1 MEIQPLVMIFAALQ
15 VVVGL
20 ALLVFASDIMVRG
33 SAALAENLGI
43 SPLVVGLTIVAFGTS
58 APELFVGVEA
68 VVKGAPELAIGNVVG
83 SNIANILLV
92 VGLPAVIAPM
102 TCAAP
107 RLNHN
112 MFIMIL
118 ATLVFILLAFT
129 GGGFGFFE
137 GVALVAALGVFLLYS
152 GLRAQQDPDAAREI
166 LEFEEEI
173 EATKSRPALSVVM
186 VIGGLAGLLLGA
198 NIIVDGSVIMA
209 RGFGISEAVIGLT
222 LVALGTSLPEL
233 ATAVAAARR
242 CECDVALGNVVGS
255 NIFNILGIIGI
266 SALFGRIP
274 VPDSFFRVD
283 LWVML
288 GSSVAL
294 LFFTLRAATVRRMG
308 GLLLVLAYAIY
319 VAWLAF
325 DGLAP
330 TQMQGAI

>member
-1 MEIQPLVMIFAALQ
+1 MILASLQ
-15 VVVGL
+15 IIAGL
-20 ALLVFASDIMVRG
+20 ALLVYASDIMVRG

-43 SPLVVGLTIVAFGTS
+43 SPLVIGLTIVAFGTS
-58 APELFVGVEA
+58 APELFVGVES
-68 VVKGAPELAIGNVVG
+68 VLQGAPELAIGNVVG

-112 MFIMIL
+112 MLIMIM
-118 ATLVFILLAFT
+118 ATVIFIAMAFT
-129 GGGFGFFE
+129 GGGFGAIE
-137 GVALVAALGVFLLYS
+137 GGILVAGLAVFLLYS
-152 GLRAQQDPDAAREI
+152 GWRAQQDPEAAKEI
-166 LEFEEEI
+166 LDFEEEI
-173 EATKSRPALSVVM
+173 EDAKSRPALSAVM
-186 VIGGLAGLLLGA
+186 VIGGMAGLLLGA
-198 NIIVDGSVIMA
+198 NILVDGSVIVA

-222 LVALGTSLPEL
+222 VVALGTSLPEL

-266 SALFGRIP
+266 SALVGRIP
-274 VPDSFFRVD
+274 APDSFFRVD

-294 LFFTLRAATVRRMG
+294 LFFTLRGATVRHMG
-308 GLLLVLAYAIY
+308 GLLLVLAYAVYI
-319 VAWLAF
+319 AWLALT
-325 DGLAP
+325 GIGPVPLP
-330 TQMQGAI
+330 GGV